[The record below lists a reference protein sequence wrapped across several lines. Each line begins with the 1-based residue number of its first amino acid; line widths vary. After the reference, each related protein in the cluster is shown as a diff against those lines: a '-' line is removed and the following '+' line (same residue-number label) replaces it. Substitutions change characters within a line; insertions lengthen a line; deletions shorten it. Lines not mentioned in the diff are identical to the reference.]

1 MTRPAHL
8 CILALHRQAGMFL
21 ARASGVGSP
30 LLRRL
35 WLIEAGNHRF
45 GGNAA
50 ELNRKL
56 LDALEWIRAQRR

>member
-35 WLIEAGNHRF
+35 WLIEAERMRGYAREI
-45 GGNAA
+45 AA
-50 ELNRKL
+50 I
-56 LDALEWIRAQRR
+56 DGAPVPA